1 MYFKILAHLRW
12 IKVLSG
18 GGRLSIA
25 ADYHSQLTCTV
36 ISYEM
41 QALLVK
47 QLRCDGY
54 QRIKPNVHGVKTTGP
69 TRSVEVD
76 TFSISAVHT

>member
-1 MYFKILAHLRW
+1 
-12 IKVLSG
+12 
-18 GGRLSIA
+18 
-25 ADYHSQLTCTV
+25 
-36 ISYEM
+36 M